1 MYTTTTFKYLDFTTN
16 SEYQQTGI
24 MFDGNAN
31 DDAVL
36 VKDSVPV
43 VVNGDVE
50 YFYINPVLQTR
61 ILSIANGT
69 PGSVYVIAYDIDGN
83 MLYTVTL

>member
-31 DDAVL
+31 DEAVL

-69 PGSVYVIAYDIDGN
+69 PSSAYVIAYDIDGN